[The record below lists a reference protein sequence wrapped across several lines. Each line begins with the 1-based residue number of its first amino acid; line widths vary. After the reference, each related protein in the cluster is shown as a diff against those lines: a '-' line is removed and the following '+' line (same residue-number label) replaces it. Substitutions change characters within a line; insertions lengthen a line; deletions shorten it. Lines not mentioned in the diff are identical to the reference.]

1 MTVSVNISGLEG
13 IAEAIQ
19 SLARAMGTSGVTANL
34 SYKKQA
40 DAPAVSG
47 GYPTG
52 VPTAPVQQSAPANL
66 PGGSFPSGG
75 APTNLPGGAFPSGG
89 APANLPG
96 GAFPSG
102 GAPANL
108 PGMSGPVPTTASA
121 PAYTQDQIAVAMTGL
136 VDQGK
141 QPQVMQV
148 LSQFG
153 AGSLMQVP
161 KEQYGALAT
170 QLRML
175 GANL

>member
-47 GYPTG
+47 DYPTG
-52 VPTAPVQQSAPANL
+52 VPTAPVQQSASANL

-75 APTNLPGGAFPSGG
+75 APTNLPGGSFPS
-89 APANLPG
+89 A
-96 GAFPSG
+96 

-108 PGMSGPVPTTASA
+108 PGMSGPVPTTAPA

-148 LSQFG
+148 LSHFG

>member
-66 PGGSFPSGG
+66 PGGPFPSGG
-75 APTNLPGGAFPSGG
+75 APTNLPGGSFPS
-89 APANLPG
+89 A
-96 GAFPSG
+96 

-108 PGMSGPVPTTASA
+108 PGMSGPVPTTAPA

>member
-52 VPTAPVQQSAPANL
+52 VPTAPVQQSASANL

-75 APTNLPGGAFPSGG
+75 VPTNLPGGSFPS
-89 APANLPG
+89 A
-96 GAFPSG
+96 

-108 PGMSGPVPTTASA
+108 PGMSGPVPTTAPA

>member
-96 GAFPSG
+96 
-102 GAPANL
+102 
-108 PGMSGPVPTTASA
+108 MSGPVPTTASA